1 MEQEDRFIQKRLRVQ
16 DGLEIAYRDYPPLD
30 PKGRQR
36 RPLVCLAG
44 ITRNS
49 SDFHI
54 PALRW
59 SQTRRVIA
67 PDMRGRG
74 KSGHDPSGKSYH
86 PEAYIADIHAL
97 LTVLD
102 IGPAIFCGTSL
113 GGYLITGLAVFLPT
127 AVHSAILNE
136 ASPVIDPALVESIRQ
151 NAAPLTHYRPKD
163 YAEAKA
169 TLKERLPHL
178 GLTIETDWDALTEG
192 SYQPDAK
199 GNLRATWDPLLVK
212 RMDPA
217 PPPERLWP
225 FFLALKGRPLLL
237 VRGGKSGFVTDETL
251 AGLQTAHP
259 QMEVVT
265 VPTAGHSPTLKEPNS
280 AAAIDRFLQEQ
291 DR

>member
-1 MEQEDRFIQKRLRVQ
+1 MEQEDRFIQKHLTAQ
-16 DGLEIAYRDYPPLD
+16 DGLTLAYRDYPPLE
-30 PKGRQR
+30 PEGWRR

-74 KSGHDPSGKSYH
+74 KSERDPSGKSYH

-97 LTVLD
+97 LTHLD
-102 IGPAIFCGTSL
+102 FGPAIFCGTSL
-113 GGYLITGLAVFLPT
+113 GAYLITGLAVFLPT
-127 AVHSAILNE
+127 AVQSAILNE
-136 ASPVIDPALVESIRQ
+136 ASPVIDPTLVQSIQGRSVW
-151 NAAPLTHYRPKD
+151 LTTYRPKD

-192 SYQPDAK
+192 SYQPDEK
-199 GNLRATWDPLLVK
+199 GQLCATWDPLLVK

-251 AGLQTAHP
+251 AVLKAAHP
-259 QMEVVT
+259 QMDVVT

-280 AAAIDRFLQEQ
+280 AAAIDRFLKEQ
-291 DR
+291 DA